1 MISMVFER
9 TPCVLVMSTDM
20 LMKRALARLLNMGS
34 NVEIVV
40 SEAVNIEDLMDDICK
55 TSPNAV
61 LFSESIPFSQR
72 ESLTRLLMVRPTLR
86 LIVASEETNLLNIF
100 SREERPV
107 TELNDLLTFINAP

>member
-1 MISMVFER
+1 MVLQR
-9 TPCVLVMSTDM
+9 TPCVLVMNTDM
-20 LMKRALARLLNMGS
+20 LMKRALARLLNLGR

-40 SEAVNIEDLMDDICK
+40 SEAGDIDDLKDDIRK
-55 TSPNAV
+55 TDPDAV
-61 LFSESIPFSQR
+61 LFSESIPFSKR
-72 ESLTRLLMVRPTLR
+72 EALTQLLMLRPSFR